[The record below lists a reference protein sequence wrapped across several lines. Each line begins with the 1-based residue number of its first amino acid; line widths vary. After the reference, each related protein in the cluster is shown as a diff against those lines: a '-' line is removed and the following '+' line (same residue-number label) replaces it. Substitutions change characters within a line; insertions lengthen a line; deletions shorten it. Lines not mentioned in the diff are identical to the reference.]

1 MNHINP
7 YVSGGKNMTNRRKI
21 LDLFEA
27 NAEWT
32 KKRVDEGIERHRK
45 GDAKL
50 KVVDGNG
57 NPLSNVKI
65 KINQTSHAF
74 RFGSNIFM
82 LDELETEEKNDE
94 YKRRFADVFNMATLP
109 FYWGGLEPIRNQPRY
124 AKDSPRI
131 YRRPSPDRC
140 IEFCEAHGIEPR
152 EHALAYDQFFPD
164 WITGLDEEE
173 TEREYERHFAEIA
186 ERYADKIPTIEVVN
200 EMEWPVGKSVLYD
213 RPDFIEWC
221 FKLAEKYFPDNELVI
236 NEHSIPAWEGQCR
249 TADKYYAFIEA
260 NLLKGARIDA
270 VGMQFHL
277 FNKREEE
284 YANTR
289 KMLDPVS
296 LYKHMDLYA
305 LLGKPLQITEV
316 TIPSYSWENEDEQ
329 VQADLLENLYSI
341 WFSHPAVEQIIYWNL
356 VDGYAHVQEDD
367 PAKIRATQGDMS
379 RGENYYHGGLLRFD
393 LSPKPAYERLKKLTQ
408 EVWHTECE
416 LVTDEHGEVNFRGFF
431 GDYNVEIMA
440 NGLRTDEE
448 IKLSKSADTDFV
460 LKVSA
465 K

>member
-1 MNHINP
+1 
-7 YVSGGKNMTNRRKI
+7 MTDRRKI
-21 LDLFEA
+21 FDLFELYS
-27 NAEWT
+27 EET
-32 KKRVDEGIERHRK
+32 KQRVAEGIERHRK

-200 EMEWPVGKSVLYD
+200 EMEWPQGKSVLYD

-221 FKLAEKYFPDNELVI
+221 FKLAEKYFPRNELVI

-270 VGMQFHL
+270 IGMQFHL

-284 YANTR
+284 YERTR
-289 KMLDPVS
+289 RMLNPRE

-316 TIPSYSWENEDEQ
+316 TIPSYSWEDEDEQ
-329 VQADLLENLYSI
+329 IQADLLENLYSV

-356 VDGYAHVQEDD
+356 VDGYAHVWEDD

-393 LSPKPAYERLKKLTQ
+393 LSPKPAYERLKWLTQ
-408 EVWHTECE
+408 EVWHTQCE
-416 LVTDEHGEVNFRGFF
+416 LITDEHGKAGFRGFF
-431 GDYNVEIMA
+431 GDYDAEIIVA
-440 NGLRTDEE
+440 GSRTEQ
-448 IKLSKSADTDFV
+448 KFTLSGGEDGEFV
-460 LKVSA
+460 LKVES